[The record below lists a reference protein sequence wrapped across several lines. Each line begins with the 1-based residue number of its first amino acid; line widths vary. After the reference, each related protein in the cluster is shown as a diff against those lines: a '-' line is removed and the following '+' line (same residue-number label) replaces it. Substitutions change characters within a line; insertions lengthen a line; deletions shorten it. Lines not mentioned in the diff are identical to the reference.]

1 LLADLKEA
9 EDQINQQIEVGNQE
23 EQKEQQTL
31 VKLNNDIKVLEG
43 DGKLSE
49 LNYLYGLQIS
59 FIQTL
64 YKEYIS
70 ITNIKILI
78 ETHIKA
84 IKDERLP
91 IVIEE
96 ARENFEFVTKGRYIN
111 VIYNEEGIF
120 VKHKNGQ
127 VFHPLE
133 LSQSTKEM
141 LYISLRLS

>member
-1 LLADLKEA
+1 
-9 EDQINQQIEVGNQE
+9 
-23 EQKEQQTL
+23 
-31 VKLNNDIKVLEG
+31 
-43 DGKLSE
+43 
-49 LNYLYGLQIS
+49 LYGMQKSVVQSLS
-59 FIQTL
+59 
-64 YKEYIS
+64 KEYMS
-70 ITNIKILI
+70 LTYIKILI

-96 ARENFEFVTKGRYIN
+96 ARETFEFVTKGRYIN

-141 LYISLRLS
+141 LYISLRLRLIRALNDYYNKPIIIDDALVIFVCYRYRT